1 MTKLLIRFFIKN
13 PDNTAEPSVR
23 EAYGMLAGAVGIA
36 CNVILGAVKF
46 LIGIMSGSVAIQ
58 ADAVN
63 NLADVGSSAVMLIGA
78 KMAGRPADQKHP
90 YGHAR
95 MEYIAAL
102 VIAFLIFLVGFELG
116 KESLFKIISPEPVEF
131 SFAMIAVLVSSILIK
146 LWMSRFTAHVGKKID
161 SSTMSAATSDS
172 IADVIST
179 GAILVSS
186 LVGYFGG
193 INLDGYIGIVVALFV
208 LYAGIGILRDTV
220 SPLMGEA
227 PDEKTVSEL
236 YSRILSYDGIIGI
249 HDLMVHSYGPG
260 KRIAS
265 AHAEVRSDC
274 DIMAIHEVID
284 TAEREIGA
292 EMGILLTLHL
302 DPVEVDNAIL
312 NETREKIAALLR
324 EIDPAVGFHDFRMVS
339 GENRTNLLFDVVV
352 KPGMPL
358 FEQQQLTKRI
368 ADAVREMDPS
378 YYCILSVDM
387 DFGGIGA
394 N

>member
-13 PDNTAEPSVR
+13 PDNTDDPSVR
-23 EAYGMLAGAVGIA
+23 EAYGILAGAVGIA
-36 CNVILGAVKF
+36 CNILLGAVKF

-78 KMAGRPADQKHP
+78 KMASRPADKEHP

-116 KESLFKIISPEPVEF
+116 KESVLKIISPEPVDF
-131 SFAMIAVLVSSILIK
+131 SFAMIAVLISSILIK
-146 LWMSRFTAHVGKKID
+146 LWMSRFTANIGKRID
-161 SSTMSAATSDS
+161 SSTLSAATSDS
-172 IADVIST
+172 IADVVST

-186 LVGYFGG
+186 LIGRLGG
-193 INLDGYIGIVVALFV
+193 INLDGYIGVVVALFV
-208 LYAGIGILRDTV
+208 LYAGVGILRDTI

-227 PDEKTVSEL
+227 PDDRTVSEL
-236 YSRILSYDGIIGI
+236 YSRILSYEGIIGI

-292 EMGILLTLHL
+292 SMGILLTLHL
-302 DPVEVDNAIL
+302 DPVEVDNVLL
-312 NETREKIAALLR
+312 NETREKIAAILQG
-324 EIDPAVGFHDFRMVS
+324 IDPTVGFHDFRMVS

-352 KPGMPL
+352 RPGMPL
-358 FEQQQLTKRI
+358 QEQQALKQRI
-368 ADAVREMDPS
+368 ADAVKEMDPT
-378 YYCILSVDM
+378 YFCILSVDM
-387 DFGGIGA
+387 DYGGTCGS
-394 N
+394 

>member
-13 PDNTAEPSVR
+13 PDNTGDASVR
-23 EAYGMLAGAVGIA
+23 EAYGILAGAVGIA
-36 CNVILGAVKF
+36 CNILLGAVKF

-78 KMAGRPADQKHP
+78 KLAGRPADKEHP

-116 KESLFKIISPEPVEF
+116 KESILKIISPMPVDF
-131 SFAMIAVLVSSILIK
+131 SFAMIAVLVCSIFIK
-146 LWMSRFTAHVGKKID
+146 LWMSRFTANIGRRID
-161 SSTMSAATSDS
+161 SAAMSAATSDS
-172 IADVIST
+172 IADVVST

-186 LVGYFGG
+186 LIGYFGG
-193 INLDGYIGIVVALFV
+193 INLDGYIGVLVAGFV
-208 LYAGIGILRDTV
+208 FYAGIGILRNTI

-227 PDEKTVSEL
+227 PDDRTVSEL
-236 YSRILSYDGIIGI
+236 YRRILSYEGIIGI

-265 AHAEVRSDC
+265 AHAEVRADS
-274 DIMAIHEVID
+274 DIMTIHEVID

-302 DPVEVDNAIL
+302 DPVEVDNELL
-312 NETREKIAALLR
+312 NETKAKIALLLR
-324 EIDPAVGFHDFRMVS
+324 EIDPAIGFHDFRMVS
-339 GENRTNLLFDVVV
+339 GENRTNLIFDIVVR
-352 KPGMPL
+352 PGTSL
-358 FEQQQLTKRI
+358 AEQQRLTKRI
-368 ADAVREMDPS
+368 ADAVKEMDPT
-378 YYCILSVDM
+378 YVCILSVDM
-387 DFGGIGA
+387 DFGGTCES
-394 N
+394 